1 MNAKKTAKLKARSS
15 QLSWS
20 RRGQAMVEYSLVSHF
35 LLVGGALAMLPVM
48 SKLYG
53 AFSQFYAGV
62 FFILNNGAI

>member
-1 MNAKKTAKLKARSS
+1 MNAKKTAKLKARSN
-15 QLSWS
+15 QLA

-35 LLVGGALAMLPVM
+35 LLVGGALAMMPVM

>member
-1 MNAKKTAKLKARSS
+1 
-15 QLSWS
+15 
-20 RRGQAMVEYSLVSHF
+20 MVEYSLVSHF
-35 LLVGGALAMLPVM
+35 LLVGGALAMMPVM